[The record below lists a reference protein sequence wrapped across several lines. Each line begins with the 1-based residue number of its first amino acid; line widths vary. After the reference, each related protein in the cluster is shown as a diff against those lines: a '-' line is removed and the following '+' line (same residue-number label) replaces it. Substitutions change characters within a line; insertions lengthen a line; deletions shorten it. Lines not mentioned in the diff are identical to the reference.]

1 MKRVLNA
8 FFLILISFLWKFVCL
23 LFSFLRRLPSFRI
36 DIGVVASFLIDAS
49 SFVFTFLGLV
59 LGDVN
64 FRFPAS
70 CLSDELRAFTMSVPQ
85 LFTVVGDSNVRRNM
99 TPFNVRDRP
108 GLVDAQVLACSR
120 LEVLPD
126 ALRSVRASSTI
137 VILACLTNYL
147 TSSEESSTTSDRV
160 YSVLSEFRQH
170 IDAFCVSRPSTVVIV
185 SPPMFRTLPHWYSVG
200 LPEILI
206 QFSALMSAD
215 RPQNLHLIG
224 SFSSPELMPDGV
236 HLTPY
241 SGLHYIVHLFDASRI
256 ISEAPVQPPELA
268 KTTEDVRSVTDRVV
282 VLEQSHARL
291 AAAHSLKVA
300 IDSEMDDFLENTRFE
315 DHFLISGLSVEAGLG
330 NREWQNRVKDLIQE
344 KIKLLLGRSAPIA
357 YVQNAT
363 GGRKDGIKTYLVRMV
378 QLEDSKII
386 RDKFGSFFKA
396 GARARPPGLIGLSIR
411 NRVTIGTRIRLEIM
425 KLLAE
430 RYRVS
435 NPGSKTQVINYDSR
449 PTMKFT
455 PPSTASDRRILHFT
469 YIKAITKLPVNF
481 TEEELAPIYKVANTS
496 SELYGRLRE
505 VFVVLQD
512 EVARAIAHRNTT
524 SASGSAPSGPV
535 NPVAP
540 AVPQP
545 SGSRG
550 GRSSRSSRSSSHRME
565 HDRSRSRSPLGALN
579 PA

>member
-1 MKRVLNA
+1 
-8 FFLILISFLWKFVCL
+8 
-23 LFSFLRRLPSFRI
+23 
-36 DIGVVASFLIDAS
+36 
-49 SFVFTFLGLV
+49 
-59 LGDVN
+59 
-64 FRFPAS
+64 
-70 CLSDELRAFTMSVPQ
+70 MSVPQ

-185 SPPMFRTLPHWYSVG
+185 SPPMFRTLPHWYSIG
-200 LPEILI
+200 MPEILI

-378 QLEDSKII
+378 HIEDSKII

-425 KLLAE
+425 KL
-430 RYRVS
+430 
-435 NPGSKTQVINYDSR
+435 
-449 PTMKFT
+449 
-455 PPSTASDRRILHFT
+455 
-469 YIKAITKLPVNF
+469 
-481 TEEELAPIYKVANTS
+481 
-496 SELYGRLRE
+496 
-505 VFVVLQD
+505 
-512 EVARAIAHRNTT
+512 
-524 SASGSAPSGPV
+524 
-535 NPVAP
+535 
-540 AVPQP
+540 
-545 SGSRG
+545 
-550 GRSSRSSRSSSHRME
+550 
-565 HDRSRSRSPLGALN
+565 
-579 PA
+579 